1 MQSKDF
7 DNAVLSRLIPNAKR
21 TSFAGSKAIPSTL
34 SFEALKHVFP
44 EMRVSHHSDDQI
56 VLSVPKGRLEANRV
70 ANILSENNE
79 MDFLFDP
86 EMVVGFSPDDTMI
99 QKSVNPLWVV
109 KPQSA
114 GVVRIQRIV

>member
-1 MQSKDF
+1 MNSKDF
-7 DNAVLSRLIPNAKR
+7 DNLVISRISPTKKR
-21 TSFAGSKAIPSTL
+21 TSFAGSKSMPSTL
-34 SFEALKHVFP
+34 SFDAVKQVFG
-44 EMRVSHHSDDQI
+44 EVTVSHNSDDQI
-56 VLSVPKGRLEANRV
+56 LLSLKRGKLDASRV
-70 ANILSENNE
+70 ASLLTDSNE

-86 EMVVGFSPDDTMI
+86 EMVVGFSPDESLI